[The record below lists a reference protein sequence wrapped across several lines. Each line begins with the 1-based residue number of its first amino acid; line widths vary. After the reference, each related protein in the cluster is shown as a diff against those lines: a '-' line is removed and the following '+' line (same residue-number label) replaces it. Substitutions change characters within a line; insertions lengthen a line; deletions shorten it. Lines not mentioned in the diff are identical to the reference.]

1 MTLVKKRQLEIAL
14 SRIPPHPQPKL
25 ELEQYATPPHL
36 AARLLWV
43 AVATYRD
50 LREGVTLD
58 LGAGTGRLGLGAA
71 LVGAPHVVLVDVDRE
86 ALRVA
91 LKAARELYV
100 DERVDAV
107 CADVRRFEMAREAGY
122 AVQNPPF
129 GVHRRGADIEFLLT
143 ALRLARVVYSVH
155 KAESVDYVLRRCSE
169 AGAEARLLFRE
180 VIRLPPMMPHHYRR
194 EHVVN
199 AAVIRA
205 EKRASRAFSRAA
217 QPGLV
222 ERLGQR
228 FSGRGVRLQGH
239 ESFTSRRSAW

>member
-1 MTLVKKRQLEIAL
+1 VKKRRLEILL
-14 SRIPPHPQPKL
+14 SRIPPHPQPRL

-43 AVATYRD
+43 AVATFRD
-50 LREGVTLD
+50 LLEDVVLD

-71 LVGAPHVVLVDVDRE
+71 LLGSPYVVLVDLDPE

-91 LKAARELYV
+91 LDKARELRV

-107 CADVRRFEMAREAGY
+107 CADVRCFEISREASY

-129 GVHRRGADIEFLLT
+129 GVHRRGADVEFLAA

-155 KAESVDYVLRRCSE
+155 KAEAVDYVLERCRE
-169 AGAEARLLFRE
+169 AGAEVRLLFRE
-180 VIRLPPMMPHHYRR
+180 VIRLPPTMPHHRRR

-199 AAVIRA
+199 AAAIRV
-205 EKRASRAFSRAA
+205 SR
-217 QPGLV
+217 G
-222 ERLGQR
+222 
-228 FSGRGVRLQGH
+228 SG
-239 ESFTSRRSAW
+239 